1 MPTANRGHTPLRAL
15 LLDADAFNALRK
27 LSIGSASLLET
38 FLRRAKEQVRA
49 VYLTQYVALH
59 ELSDLQAEVAS
70 WRSQNL
76 LVIESVPSSDLAYRY
91 LRRQRQIDK
100 GEAEAIAWSLKRE
113 RQDRPLFVSGDR
125 GALNGARKNKIPST
139 DLMGLLV
146 ELVESGLLTTKEAKA
161 VVEPWSDPG
170 QRIGKPKDYTNF
182 EATFAK
188 RRSRGPYYGP

>member
-1 MPTANRGHTPLRAL
+1 M
-15 LLDADAFNALRK
+15 DADAFNALRK

-38 FLRRAKEQVRA
+38 FLRRSKEQGRA

-76 LVIESVPSSDLAYRY
+76 LVIESVPSPDLAYRD
-91 LRRQRQIDK
+91 LRRRIHK

-125 GALNGARKNKIPST
+125 GALNRARENKVPST

-161 VVEPWSDPG
+161 AVEPWSDPG
-170 QRIGKPKDYTNF
+170 QQIGKPKDYTNF